1 MAKEEKTAK
10 TAAKTDKK
18 ASAPAKEKTPA
29 KEEKAK
35 APAPAKEEPAK
46 EEKTAARNYHV
57 AKRPDG
63 KWQVK
68 FAGGEKAIKL
78 FATQAE
84 AIEYAKKLAENQD
97 GSISIHKKDGKMR
110 KQKY

>member
-1 MAKEEKTAK
+1 MAEDKTKKQKKESAEEKT
-10 TAAKTDKK
+10 
-18 ASAPAKEKTPA
+18 
-29 KEEKAK
+29 
-35 APAPAKEEPAK
+35 
-46 EEKTAARNYHV
+46 RNYHV
-57 AKRPDG
+57 AKRADG

-78 FATQAE
+78 FDTQAE
-84 AIEYAKKLAENQD
+84 AIAYAKKLAANQD

>member
-18 ASAPAKEKTPA
+18 ACAPAKEKTPA
-29 KEEKAK
+29 KEEK
-35 APAPAKEEPAK
+35 
-46 EEKTAARNYHV
+46 TAAPKYHV

>member
-10 TAAKTDKK
+10 TAARTDKK
-18 ASAPAKEKTPA
+18 ASAPAKEKT
-29 KEEKAK
+29 
-35 APAPAKEEPAK
+35 PAK

>member
-35 APAPAKEEPAK
+35 AHAPAK

>member
-1 MAKEEKTAK
+1 MLLTRRTVKSKQHYYTRNQMAEEKK
-10 TAAKTDKK
+10 QKK
-18 ASAPAKEKTPA
+18 ESA
-29 KEEKAK
+29 EEK
-35 APAPAKEEPAK
+35 
-46 EEKTAARNYHV
+46 ARNYHV
-57 AKRPDG
+57 AKRTDG

-78 FATQAE
+78 FDTQAE
-84 AIEYAKKLAENQD
+84 AIAYAKKLAQNQE

>member
-1 MAKEEKTAK
+1 MAEEKVKKTKENDIKSSKDTAK
-10 TAAKTDKK
+10 
-18 ASAPAKEKTPA
+18 
-29 KEEKAK
+29 
-35 APAPAKEEPAK
+35 
-46 EEKTAARNYHV
+46 NYHV

-78 FATQAE
+78 FDTQAE
-84 AIEYAKKLAENQD
+84 AIAYAKKLAVNQD
-97 GSISIHKKDGKMR
+97 GSLSIHKKDGKMR

>member
-10 TAAKTDKK
+10 TAAKMDKK

-35 APAPAKEEPAK
+35 APAPAK

>member
-18 ASAPAKEKTPA
+18 ASAPAKEKT
-29 KEEKAK
+29 
-35 APAPAKEEPAK
+35 PAK

-84 AIEYAKKLAENQD
+84 AIEYAKKLAGNQD

>member
-35 APAPAKEEPAK
+35 APAPAKEE
-46 EEKTAARNYHV
+46 KTTARNYHV